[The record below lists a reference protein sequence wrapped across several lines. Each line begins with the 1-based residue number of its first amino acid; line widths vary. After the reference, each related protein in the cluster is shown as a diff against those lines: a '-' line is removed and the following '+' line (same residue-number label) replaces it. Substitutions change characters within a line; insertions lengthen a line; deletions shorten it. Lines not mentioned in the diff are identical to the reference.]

1 MKINT
6 PFDALPTEE
15 GEYIARL
22 DVFTLGEAHSIRNR
36 RYFENGKWSGPYFV
50 SDHALN
56 YDEIKRARSQTSMF
70 NLYWMSK

>member
-22 DVFTLGEAHSIRNR
+22 DAFTAADLPIRNR
-36 RYFENGKWSGPYFV
+36 RYFENGKWSGPYFA
-50 SDHALN
+50 SDHVLN
-56 YDEIKRARSQTSMF
+56 PDEIKRARTQTSMF
-70 NLYWMSK
+70 NLYWASK